1 MAKKKTEQ
9 EKKNAKYWKDRAIA
23 MEEDKE
29 KAAEAL
35 SERTRKAYIRSFNRL
50 NRDIDALYA
59 EILDKGLKEM
69 MATDLYN
76 LQRYVALRDKIAK
89 EVEGLAVQDN
99 ERLSKLLDDI
109 AVGTYESNCKE
120 MGIDFTILSEQQAK
134 AIASENWTGVRFSDR
149 IWGNAN
155 DFNARV
161 MTDIEELIL
170 GGKGPDKL
178 KKKLI
183 EDYSIKF
190 HEADR
195 LIRTEASHAYN
206 SAALQSY
213 VDAGLQEVDYLAE
226 SDCCELCEPYR
237 KKRFPI
243 DDVPV
248 IPVHPNCRC
257 TYLPV
262 VPGFIT
268 EGYEPFG
275 S

>member
-9 EKKNAKYWKDRAIA
+9 EKKNAKYWKNRAIQ
-23 MEEDKE
+23 MEDDKE
-29 KAAEAL
+29 KLADAL
-35 SERTRKAYIRSFNRL
+35 SERTRKSYIRSFNRL
-50 NRDIDALYA
+50 NKYIDALYA
-59 EILDKGLKEM
+59 EIQDKGLDNVRR
-69 MATDLYN
+69 TDLYN
-76 LQRYVALRDKIAK
+76 LQKYAALRDKIAQ
-89 EVEGLAVQDN
+89 EIQGLAVEDN
-99 ERLSKLLDDI
+99 EKLSKLLDDI
-109 AVGTYESNCKE
+109 AVDTYESNLKE
-120 MGIDFTILSEQQAK
+120 MSIDFSIISEQQAK
-134 AIASENWTGVRFSDR
+134 AIASQNWTGVKFSDR

-161 MTDIEELIL
+161 MNDIEDMVIR
-170 GGKGPDKL
+170 GKSPEQL

-213 VDAGLQEVDYLAE
+213 MEAGCEQVDFLAE
-226 SDCCELCEPYR
+226 SDCCEKCEPYSG
-237 KKRFPI
+237 KRYPAALA
-243 DDVPV
+243 PV

-262 VPGFIT
+262 VPGIT
-268 EGYEPFG
+268 T
-275 S
+275 

>member
-1 MAKKKTEQ
+1 MPKKTKQ
-9 EKKNAKYWKDRAIA
+9 EKKNAKYWKRRAIQ

-29 KAAEAL
+29 AL
-35 SERTRKAYIRSFNRL
+35 AHAVSENTRESYVRSFKRL
-50 NRDIDALYA
+50 EKYIDALYA
-59 EILDKGLKEM
+59 EIQDKGLENVSR
-69 MATDLYN
+69 TDLYN
-76 LQRYVALRDKIAK
+76 LRKYVALRDKIAK
-89 EVEGLAVQDN
+89 EN
-99 ERLSKLLDDI
+99 ERLAVKDNKKLKKLLDDI
-109 AVGTYESNCKE
+109 AVETYKSNLKE
-120 MGIDFTILSEQQAK
+120 MGVDFTILSEQQAR
-134 AIASENWTGVRFSDR
+134 AIASQNWTGVKFSDR

-155 DFNARV
+155 DFNTRV
-161 MTDIEELIL
+161 MNDIEEMVI
-170 GGKGPDKL
+170 GGRSPDKL

-213 VDAGLQEVDYLAE
+213 ADAGLKEVDFLAE

-237 KKRFPI
+237 DERFPI
-243 DDVPV
+243 DDAPV

-262 VPGFIT
+262 VPNIT
-268 EGYEPFG
+268 T
-275 S
+275 

>member
-59 EILDKGLKEM
+59 EILDKGLEEM

-120 MGIDFTILSEQQAK
+120 MGIDFTILSEHQAK

>member
-1 MAKKKTEQ
+1 MAKKTEQ
-9 EKKNAKYWKDRAIA
+9 EKNAKYWKDRAIR

-29 KAAEAL
+29 KMAEAL
-35 SERTRKAYIRSFNRL
+35 SERTRKSYARSFKRL
-50 NRDIDALYA
+50 ERYIDALYA
-59 EILDKGLKEM
+59 QIQDNGLESM
-69 MATDLYN
+69 TRTDLYN
-76 LQRYVALRDKIAK
+76 LQKYVALRDKIAQ
-89 EVEGLAVQDN
+89 EIEGLAVQDN

-120 MGIDFTILSEQQAK
+120 MGIDFSIVSEQQAK
-134 AIASENWTGVRFSDR
+134 AIASQNWTGVRFSSR

-161 MTDIEELIL
+161 MSDIEEMVI
-170 GGKGPDKL
+170 GGKSPDKL

-213 VDAGLQEVDYLAE
+213 IDAGLQEIDFLAE
-226 SDCCELCEPYR
+226 SDCCDLCKPYS
-237 KKRFPI
+237 KKRYP
-243 DDVPV
+243 VEEAPV

-262 VPGFIT
+262 VPGFT
-268 EGYEPFG
+268 